1 MTSSMT
7 SSTPTTANNGPTTVT
22 SKTVD
27 TTTATSAVLTSTTTL
42 PPLTPATGIDI
53 VMSVKLDMTFIPDYN
68 NKDSAAYKSLATSIN
83 ELLKNQYEGITG
95 FINVFMTGFRQGSV
109 IVDFTVRTSV
119 FNDTQM
125 ATANDNLKTAMS
137 KEIASVLETGV
148 PEFSSP
154 TKMNLSPDVIYT
166 GQTMTLTCDPSGFSL
181 GKDVTVEWTFDELV
195 ISSKRHKISF
205 EIPFTLEV
213 SQVILAD
220 AGDYQCTLKG
230 KAISFHQ
237 YGKVRTND
245 IKTAPNLQVRGTMF
259 AECAQGKTVPL
270 ECCVQSPFKVIWFAG
285 LTPLVSGPGSS
296 QNCITYQYPMQ
307 SCTVQKEETF
317 TCKVENLAV
326 YGEKTHL
333 TIFLD
338 SITCNS
344 PEYGDGRTN
353 DRAVGKCEEGQTGA
367 KIAVCLVSGNWKLV
381 EDTCIVTVIKE
392 LLIGSEDLKEEEVPR
407 FTEKLSTA
415 VKDEQK
421 QITKSS
427 ATISAIVGIVWR
439 ALTINST
446 AFMRHVAIV
455 NTALSLLIADI
466 CFIIGASI
474 AKNPKENP
482 DEDYTVPVGPC
493 SAATFFMH
501 FFYLAMFFWMFVSS
515 LLLLYWSVMVFS
527 QMSKWTMFAI
537 GLTVGYVCPLIIAV
551 TTVAATAP
559 GNGYVRENQACWLN
573 WTKTKAL
580 LALVIPALTIVVFNI
595 LVIIVVLYKM
605 LRRRSIG
612 AQADEKQALLVI
624 LRCVAILTP
633 LFGLTWSL
641 GIGTMVEPTNE
652 GIHIAFAFFNSLQG
666 FFILVFGTLLDS
678 KIRSLMLRRVPT
690 LSTTSNRTRST
701 SAGISSHSGLN
712 IFGRLR
718 GRMHVYRLSRT
729 GNSNNTNTASES
741 FTPTH

>member
-22 SKTVD
+22 SKTVA
-27 TTTATSAVLTSTTTL
+27 TTTATSTVLTSTTTL
-42 PPLTPATGIDI
+42 PSLTPATGIDI
-53 VMSVKLDMTFIPDYN
+53 VMSVKLDKTFIPDYN
-68 NKDSAAYKSLATSIN
+68 NKDSADYKSLASSIN
-83 ELLKNQYEGITG
+83 KLLKNQYEGITG

-125 ATANDNLKTAMS
+125 AKANDNMKTAMS
-137 KEIASVLETGV
+137 KEIAPVLETGV
-148 PEFSSP
+148 PQFLSE
-154 TKMNLSPDVIYT
+154 TKMKLSPDVIYT
-166 GQTMTLTCDPSGFSL
+166 GQTMTLTCNSSGFSL
-181 GKDVTVEWTFDELV
+181 GNNVTVEWTFDGLV

-230 KAISFHQ
+230 KPISFHQ

-245 IKTAPNLQVRGTMF
+245 IKTAPNVQVRGTMF

-270 ECCVQSPFKVIWFAG
+270 ECCVQSPFKVNWFAG
-285 LTPLVSGPGSS
+285 STPLESGSS
-296 QNCITYQYPMQ
+296 QNCISYQYLMQ
-307 SCTVQKEETF
+307 SCTVPKEETF
-317 TCKVENLAV
+317 TCKVENPAG
-326 YGEKTHL
+326 YEEKTRL
-333 TIFLD
+333 IIFLD
-338 SITCNS
+338 PITCNS
-344 PEYGDGRTN
+344 PEYGAGRTN

-367 KIAVCLVSGNWKLV
+367 KIAVCLESGNWKLV

-392 LLIGSEDLKEEEVPR
+392 LLIGSEDLKEEEVPT
-407 FTEKLSTA
+407 FTEILSTA
-415 VKDEQK
+415 VKDEEK

-427 ATISAIVGIVWR
+427 ATISAIV
-439 ALTINST
+439 
-446 AFMRHVAIV
+446 
-455 NTALSLLIADI
+455 
-466 CFIIGASI
+466 SI
-474 AKNPKENP
+474 LN
-482 DEDYTVPVGPC
+482 
-493 SAATFFMH
+493 
-501 FFYLAMFFWMFVSS
+501 
-515 LLLLYWSVMVFS
+515 
-527 QMSKWTMFAI
+527 
-537 GLTVGYVCPLIIAV
+537 IIASV
-551 TTVAATAP
+551 SKDVEED
-559 GNGYVRENQACWLN
+559 VMQ
-573 WTKTKAL
+573 
-580 LALVIPALTIVVFNI
+580 
-595 LVIIVVLYKM
+595 M

-612 AQADEKQALLVI
+612 AQADEKHALLVI

-641 GIGTMVEPTNE
+641 GIGTMVEPTNK

-718 GRMHVYRLSRT
+718 GRMHVYHLSRT